1 MEKEEMLEL
10 IKKADEAYYMDDN
23 PIITDAEY
31 DKLRYDF
38 IAKYGELNYVPGG
51 VKKGLEPFKHPTEV
65 ISLDKVKADEDDR
78 LLAKIKKLLPVCIQR
93 KYDGLTLVIYGDK
106 VVTRGNG
113 FEGEVV
119 KHFPSK
125 YSLAENKSKYP
136 VRGELILPYSAFER
150 VNKQRVQ
157 EGLPKYKN
165 PRNAAAGIIRSIE
178 RSPYLDELEFYAYDL
193 IDCPLKTSDKINYLA
208 HHTELDVTENASFT
222 DAQAAVKYIKE
233 KFQQYNEE
241 DTPID
246 GMVIKS
252 NIEDSLKKFGTT
264 AHHPLD
270 AFAWKP
276 FQDGVETIL
285 RDVKWQVGK
294 NQITAV
300 AYFDTVKIDGTD
312 VSQASLSNIG
322 IIRRLGLTIGAKILV
337 SKANQ
342 IIPQIVQVLADGY
355 KVIEYPTHCPV
366 CGHKTVINN
375 NVLYCVNKECK
386 ARLLNNIAYMASKSV
401 LNIKG
406 LSKATIAKLIDKG
419 VIKTKNDIFKVGY
432 EDLIELEGFGDISA
446 NKIAEAIN
454 ACKYNVD
461 LAHFI
466 SACCVQNIGKEVGT
480 ILMKKFK
487 TSDRLKESLGH
498 YSFHSLDGIGFTT
511 DEILNSKEFIQAY
524 NNLLEYI
531 TPIEYTENTV
541 YKGTVVITGKLSKS
555 RDYFKMLL
563 ESIGYKVTNSVS
575 KNTTFLLCGDVNST
589 KAKKAKALG
598 VKILTEIDIQE
609 NQI

>member
-1 MEKEEMLEL
+1 MRKEEMLEL
-10 IKKADEAYYMDDN
+10 IKKADEAYYMEDN
-23 PIITDAEY
+23 PIMTDAEY

-51 VKKGLEPFKHPTEV
+51 VKKGLESFKHPTEV
-65 ISLDKVKADEDDR
+65 ISLDKVKADEDDK

-93 KYDGLTLVIYGDK
+93 KYDGLTLVIYKDK
-106 VVTRGNG
+106 AVTRGNG

-150 VNKQRVQ
+150 INKQRMQ

-193 IDCPLKTSDKINYLA
+193 IDCPLKTFDKINYLA
-208 HHTELDVTENASFT
+208 HHTEFDVTENASFT
-222 DAQAAVKYIKE
+222 DERAAVKYIKE

-342 IIPQIVQVLADGY
+342 IIPQIVQVLADGD
-355 KVIEYPTHCPV
+355 KVIEYPTHCPA
-366 CGHKTVINN
+366 CGHETVINN

-386 ARLLNNIAYMASKSV
+386 ARLLNHVAYMASKGV

-406 LSKATIAKLIDKG
+406 LSKATIEKLIDKG

-432 EDLIELEGFGDISA
+432 EDLIKLEGFGDVSA
-446 NKIAEAIN
+446 NKIAEAID

-480 ILMKKFK
+480 ILMKNFK
-487 TSDRLKESLGH
+487 TSDRLKEALGY

-511 DEILNSKEFIQAY
+511 DEILNSEEFIKEY

-541 YKGTVVITGKLSKS
+541 YKGTAVITGKLSEP
-555 RDYFKMLL
+555 RDYYKMLL
-563 ESIGYKVTNSVS
+563 EGIGYKVTNSVS
-575 KNTTFLLCGDVNST
+575 KNTTFLLCGNVNST
-589 KAKKAKALG
+589 KAKRAKELG
-598 VKILTEIDIQE
+598 VKIITEIDIQE

>member
-1 MEKEEMLEL
+1 MRKEEMLEL
-10 IKKADEAYYMDDN
+10 IKKADEAYCIEDN
-23 PIITDAEY
+23 PTMTDAEY

-65 ISLDKVKADEDDR
+65 ISLDKVKADEYDK

-93 KYDGLTLVIYGDK
+93 KYDGLTLVIYRDK

-125 YSLAENKSKYP
+125 YSLAGNKSKYP

-150 VNKQRVQ
+150 INKKRMQ

-193 IDCPLKTSDKINYLA
+193 IDCSLKTFDKINYLA
-208 HHTELDVTENASFT
+208 HYTEFDVTDNASFT
-222 DAQAAVKYIKE
+222 DAQSAVKYIKE

-241 DTPID
+241 DIPID

-342 IIPQIVQVLADGY
+342 IIPQIVQVLADGD
-355 KVIEYPTHCPV
+355 KAIEYPTHCPV
-366 CGHKTVINN
+366 CGHETVINN

-386 ARLLNNIAYMASKSV
+386 ARLLNHVAYMASKSV
-401 LNIKG
+401 LNIKW
-406 LSKATIAKLIDKG
+406 LSKATIEKLIDKG
-419 VIKTKNDIFKVGY
+419 IIKTKNDIFKVGY
-432 EDLIELEGFGDISA
+432 EDLIKLEGFGDISA
-446 NKIAEAIN
+446 NKIAEAIDT
-454 ACKYNVD
+454 CKYNVD

-480 ILMKKFK
+480 ILMKNFK
-487 TSDRLKESLGH
+487 TSDRLKEALGY
-498 YSFHSLDGIGFTT
+498 YSFCSLDGIGFTT
-511 DEILNSKEFIQAY
+511 DEILNSKEFIEAY

-531 TPIEYTENTV
+531 TPIDYKENTV
-541 YKGTVVITGKLSKS
+541 YKGTVVITGKLSKP

-575 KNTTFLLCGDVNST
+575 KNTTFLLCGDMNSL